1 MRDKLTGILSSDTQ
15 VPKYQTPAGPLP
27 SVQLGDLLS
36 KSNPDFLQWLNKT
49 HPEYKNKQSITQQE
63 WTQWNQEYKE
73 KSSYNLFESKDPIE
87 ETAKKEISTPQIKTP
102 TEQAKE
108 QAKLQPVSFSTLSQI
123 ANPEQKKKETLKE
136 DTSGKTWNGFTN
148 PANIDH
154 NITDFTQVNEK
165 PKEITSP
172 IDPSIEDLKKPVS
185 FTESEVTTTSKKDL
199 NKLKVDSDE
208 DPDEEN
214 KDENLKI
221 ESGVAKIVGKVADVA
236 DAYIQNKYD
245 YADDASSVNGSER
258 QVYDAISNSLMGFSP
273 VGTIAGGAMKVLG
286 FANDVLGK
294 TTDKFT
300 SDQATISQVGGSY
313 GGAVSNITEA
323 EANANKKYGLLDSGK
338 VRKVNRQIK
347 EAKRQQGVMQD
358 IAKEASDTKQ
368 AQSILAQS
376 NATSYQYQ
384 LAGGYDQ
391 RYMRA
396 AKEGAKIQYFT
407 PLFEVSLSN
416 VNEFKVELTDIPSLF
431 KAGGTL
437 LDKLDNNSKFEV
449 VLSDITESFK
459 QGGSIKDREIDVIET
474 DTNQKSVIPEGALHK
489 NKHHLN
495 EVGIDD
501 SELTKKGIPVVD
513 NRGEQ
518 QAEIELNEI
527 IFTLEVT
534 KELESRYKEFYEEGT
549 SQAKKDE
556 LAIEAGKLLWKEILY
571 NTDDRTGL
579 IDTLKKGGVI
589 KAQEGTEIPIISL
602 EDFIK
607 EKIKDRTEQAI
618 QKATTRKIGYKFK
631 NPNWSNCIATA
642 TDNYGVPIVIRNSDL
657 VADPNKYG
665 FEELQFNSI
674 DDLPMGAL
682 IQDYNKPKD
691 TSVPG
696 HTIMYVGLSDPDKE
710 GRSFPLYSYSSGKSI
725 PEDMHNYAK
734 YNFMRWDDKVKPRA
748 YRYIG
753 TPTERSQWEEEY
765 YSLYP
770 TKKPKH
776 QQGGSLNQFD
786 IDKMVKQAL
795 INILTNE

>member
-1 MRDKLTGILSSDTQ
+1 MRDKLTGTLSSDTQ

-27 SVQLGDLLS
+27 SVQVGDLLS
-36 KSNPDFLQWLNKT
+36 KCDPDFLQWLNKT
-49 HPEYKNKQSITQQE
+49 HPEYKSKQSITQQE

-73 KSSYNLFESKDPIE
+73 KPSYNLFESKDPIE
-87 ETAKKEISTPQIKTP
+87 EAAKKEISIPQIKTP

-123 ANPEQKKKETLKE
+123 ANPEQKKKETPKE
-136 DTSGKTWNGFTN
+136 DSSGETWNGFTN

-154 NITDFTQVNEK
+154 NITDFTQINEK
-165 PKEITSP
+165 PEEVTSP
-172 IDPSIEDLKKPVS
+172 IDPSI
-185 FTESEVTTTSKKDL
+185 TESKVTTTSKKDL
-199 NKLKVDSDE
+199 NKLKVDPEE

-214 KDENLKI
+214 KGKGLEI
-221 ESGVAKIVGKVADVA
+221 GSGVAKIVGKIADVA

-258 QVYDAISNSLMGFSP
+258 QVYDAIGNSLMGFSP

-286 FANDVLGK
+286 FTNDVLGK

-347 EAKRQQGVMQD
+347 EAKRQQGIMQD

-407 PLFEVSLSN
+407 PPFEVSLSD
-416 VNEFKVELTDIPSLF
+416 EFKVELTDIPSLF

-459 QGGSIKDREIDVIET
+459 QGGSIKNREIDVIET

-489 NKHHLN
+489 NKHHLD

-513 NRGEQ
+513 NNGEQ

-549 SQAKKDE
+549 SQTKKDE

-589 KAQEGTEIPIISL
+589 KAQEGTEVPMISL
-602 EDFIK
+602 EDFIN

-642 TDNYGVPIVIRNSDL
+642 TDNYGVPVVIRNSDL

-665 FEELQFNSI
+665 FEELQFNSV

-710 GRSFPLYSYSSGKSI
+710 GRNYPLYSYSSGRSI
-725 PEDMHNYAK
+725 PEDMHHYAK

-770 TKKPKH
+770 SKKPKH
-776 QQGGSLNQFD
+776 QKGGSLNQFD